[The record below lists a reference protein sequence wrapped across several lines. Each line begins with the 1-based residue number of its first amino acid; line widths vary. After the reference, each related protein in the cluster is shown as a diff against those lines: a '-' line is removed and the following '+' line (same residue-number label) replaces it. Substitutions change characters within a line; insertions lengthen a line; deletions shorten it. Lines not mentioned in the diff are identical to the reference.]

1 MKKAQFFSLHHDAG
15 ALKSYAVLHS
25 GYSDGYYYYYRVGAS
40 WCAVE
45 PSTGLAVAWAPTR
58 KESALKAW
66 AAWLPAKGFTAERFQ
81 EWRDNFNA
89 AVSEILSDA
98 AK

>member
-1 MKKAQFFSLHHDAG
+1 MKKARFFSLHHDCSAC
-15 ALKSYAVLHS
+15 KSFAVQHD
-25 GYSDGYYYYYRVGAS
+25 GYTDGYYMYYKYYTR
-40 WCAVE
+40 WCAVD
-45 PSTGLAVAWAPTR
+45 PTTGRAVAWAPTR
-58 KESALKAW
+58 KEAALKAW